1 MALIACTE
9 CNSQISDKAAA
20 CPKCGAPTS
29 SKKGVVTTQQ
39 TSKVFKI
46 FQIVG
51 VLMVIAGVVNC
62 SGTPTGGD
70 PFGTVGL
77 LLLGLVVFIGAR
89 IGAWW
94 RNG

>member
-9 CNSQISDKAAA
+9 CNSQVSDKAAA
-20 CPKCGAPTS
+20 CPKCGAPTAG
-29 SKKGVVTTQQ
+29 KKDVVTTQQ

-46 FQIVG
+46 FQIIG
-51 VLMVIAGVVNC
+51 VLLILYGVVSC
-62 SGTPTGGD
+62 VGTQAGDRSGAIGAVLIG
-70 PFGTVGL
+70 FII
-77 LLLGLVVFIGAR
+77 FIGAR